1 MIVHWRTTIKS
12 CVQRNLQRQSSLDPF
27 TEKWCIPMVSLA
39 GAYFIC
45 SYKALLKSSPQHPQG
60 TFSCLFVC
68 FISFYILPP
77 PHLANFQ
84 PRSSMLQKNLF
95 FPLLYTHRH
104 GKLIPVVFT
113 TILQV
118 MNLLRWPPNAFLF
131 FFFPSR
137 FRYYSLK
144 KEDLNMQ

>member
-1 MIVHWRTTIKS
+1 MVHPYGVPGRCLFYLFLQSSIEIKS
-12 CVQRNLQRQSSLDPF
+12 TTSTRNHS
-27 TEKWCIPMVSLA
+27 
-39 GAYFIC
+39 
-45 SYKALLKSSPQHPQG
+45 
-60 TFSCLFVC
+60 FSCLFVC

-144 KEDLNMQ
+144 KEGPKYAIV